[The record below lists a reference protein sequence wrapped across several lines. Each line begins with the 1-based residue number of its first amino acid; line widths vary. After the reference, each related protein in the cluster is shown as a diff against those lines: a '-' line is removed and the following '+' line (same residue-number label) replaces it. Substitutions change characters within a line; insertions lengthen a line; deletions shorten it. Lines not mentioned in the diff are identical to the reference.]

1 MFGNGNYSDG
11 VRLNNSSVLPK
22 QPTSAGSTSSSST
35 SSNTSS
41 STSSSSAATSGRY
54 LGLKKND
61 GVNRNYPG
69 SCICNRN
76 PMHCY
81 TKVQKPAKGSCKKCA
96 NTKVIKEATRKKTK
110 PPRLSKKAHAPGCS
124 RSAVKAGTTH
134 ADNNKTKQSR
144 LEKTAANQ
152 RSKIS
157 SNNIR
162 NRPDVYIYVLLALW
176 PETMMTRDHS
186 HQKGH
191 QKFYVHMP
199 HVLTSYFTERRCSKT
214 LQGCYS
220 TVMHRSI
227 NNKRKRF
234 QSIRRKSI
242 KIWTTSTA
250 I

>member
-1 MFGNGNYSDG
+1 MTSQQLKPSKGLRTKFTSKQMFGNGNYSDG

-35 SSNTSS
+35 SSHTTS
-41 STSSSSAATSGRY
+41 SSSSAATSGRY
-54 LGLKKND
+54 VGLKKND
-61 GVNRNYPG
+61 DVNWNYPG

-134 ADNNKTKQSR
+134 ADNNKAKQSR

-162 NRPDVYIYVLLALW
+162 NRPDVYVLLALW
-176 PETMMTRDHS
+176 PETMMTWDHS
-186 HQKGH
+186 RQKGH
-191 QKFYVHMP
+191 QKSYVHMP
-199 HVLTSYFTERRCSKT
+199 HVLTSYLTERKCSKT

-220 TVMHRSI
+220 TVHRL
-227 NNKRKRF
+227 RF
-234 QSIRRKSI
+234 M
-242 KIWTTSTA
+242 
-250 I
+250 

>member
-1 MFGNGNYSDG
+1 M
-11 VRLNNSSVLPK
+11 
-22 QPTSAGSTSSSST
+22 
-35 SSNTSS
+35 
-41 STSSSSAATSGRY
+41 
-54 LGLKKND
+54 KKND
-61 GVNRNYPG
+61 DVNWNYPG

-134 ADNNKTKQSR
+134 ADNNKAKQSR

-162 NRPDVYIYVLLALW
+162 NRPDVYVLLALW

-186 HQKGH
+186 RQKGH
-191 QKFYVHMP
+191 QKSYVHMP
-199 HVLTSYFTERRCSKT
+199 HVLTSYLTERRCSKT

-220 TVMHRSI
+220 TVMHRL
-227 NNKRKRF
+227 RF
-234 QSIRRKSI
+234 M
-242 KIWTTSTA
+242 
-250 I
+250 